1 MKQRFLTHTKMRS
14 SQQKFSLV
22 SLPFSRPVGFL
33 KSFLIEI
40 RFVPNHR
47 HLKTEQTEQTKKIK
61 QEIMLGERV
70 DMVQISRVKALA
82 FLVIAFSVVAGEML
96 RNESGT

>member
-1 MKQRFLTHTKMRS
+1 MRS

-33 KSFLIEI
+33 KSFLIGI
-40 RFVPNHR
+40 RFVPNHG
-47 HLKTEQTEQTKKIK
+47 HLKTEQTKKKIK

-70 DMVQISRVKALA
+70 DMVQISRVKVLA

-96 RNESGT
+96 GNESGT